1 MKTITRWI
9 GWLGLGLAGWLTVFA
24 ESPEPGRAEWMRTAR
39 WGVMTHYLS
48 DWRAQVDGGEM
59 TVERWNRLID
69 GFDVEALAAQLQS
82 VGAGYYLIS
91 IGQNSG
97 YYLAPNATYDRLTG
111 AAESKCA
118 RRDLVGDLAAALG
131 KRGIKLM
138 VYLPAGAPARD
149 KAAAA
154 ALAWENGPHRNAAFQ
169 QKWEAIIA
177 DWSKRWGARVSGW
190 WFDGCYWPNHMYRA
204 ATAPNFAS
212 FAAAARAGNPAAAV
226 AFNPGVMYR
235 PISVT
240 PEEDYTAGEVDKPER
255 WEPRRAMDG
264 RVDGAQIHFL
274 SYLGETWGRGAKP
287 RFTAEEAVGQSRRVA
302 AAGGVVTWDVPTQ
315 PGGTLAPEY
324 IAQLQAVGTALL
336 PVAK

>member
-1 MKTITRWI
+1 MKTVLRLVVWLGMS
-9 GWLGLGLAGWLTVFA
+9 GWLAAQPAV
-24 ESPEPGRAEWMRTAR
+24 PGRTDWMRAAR
-39 WGVMTHYLS
+39 WGVMTHYLA
-48 DWRAQVDGGEM
+48 DWRAQVDAGEM

-69 GFDVEALAAQLQS
+69 GFDVEGLASQLQA

-91 IGQNSG
+91 LGQNSG
-97 YYLAPNATYDRLTG
+97 YYLAPNPTYDRLTG
-111 AAESKCA
+111 AQESKCS
-118 RRDLVGDLAAALG
+118 RRDLVIELATALEE
-131 KRGIKLM
+131 RGIKLL

-154 ALAWENGPHRNAAFQ
+154 ALEWQNGPHRNAAFQ

-177 DWSKRWGARVSGW
+177 DWSRRWGAKVNGW
-190 WFDGCYWPNHMYRA
+190 WFDGCYWPNHMYRGKG
-204 ATAPNFAS
+204 PPDFAS

-255 WEPRRAMDG
+255 WEPRRAMEG

-274 SYLGETWGRGAKP
+274 SYLGETWGKGAKP
-287 RFTAEEAVGQSRRVA
+287 RFTSEEAVAQSRRVV
-302 AAGGVVTWDVPTQ
+302 AAGGVVTWDVPAG
-315 PGGTLAPEY
+315 PDGTLAPGFLEPLAA
-324 IAQLQAVGTALL
+324 INQALRA
-336 PVAK
+336 PAK

>member
-1 MKTITRWI
+1 MKTALRLIMLLTLS
-9 GWLGLGLAGWLTVFA
+9 GWLAALAA
-24 ESPEPGRAEWMRTAR
+24 QPSAPGRAEWMRAAR
-39 WGVMTHYLS
+39 WGVMTHYLA

-69 GFDVEALAAQLQS
+69 GFDVENLASQLHAA
-82 VGAGYYLIS
+82 GAGYYLIS
-91 IGQNSG
+91 LGQNSG
-97 YYLAPNATYDRLTG
+97 YYLAPNPTYDRLTG
-111 AAESKCA
+111 AGESKCS

-131 KRGIKLM
+131 KRGIRLL

-149 KAAAA
+149 KAAGA
-154 ALAWENGPHRNAAFQ
+154 ALEWQNGPHRNAAFQ
-169 QKWEAIIA
+169 RKWEAVIA
-177 DWSKRWGARVSGW
+177 DWSRRWGAKVGGW

-204 ATAPNFAS
+204 KESPDFAS

-274 SYLGETWGRGAKP
+274 SYLGETWGKGAKP
-287 RFTAEEAVGQSRRVA
+287 RFPTEEAVAQSRRVA
-302 AAGGVVTWDVPTQ
+302 AAGGAVTWDVPAM
-315 PGGTLAPEY
+315 PDGTLAPEFLE
-324 IAQLQAVGTALL
+324 QLAAISRALRDS
-336 PVAK
+336 AK